1 MKIQANAPVTKL
13 VEPASLTI
21 TLTPTEAYHLFA
33 LLSCGVLCSS
43 LNAMG
48 LEKLQKGLASQF
60 YGDGP
65 LAIRPRNDWLPFDIG
80 WGRQQPISLHAER
93 NPQVFKHLRELEKVD
108 A

>member
-1 MKIQANAPVTKL
+1 MKIQANAPVTKV
-13 VEPASLTI
+13 VEPASLTV
-21 TLTPTEAYHLFA
+21 TLTPTEAYHLLA

-48 LEKLQKGLASQF
+48 LEKLQKGLDRQF

-65 LAIRPRNDWLPFDIG
+65 LAIRPSNDWLPFDIG
-80 WGRQQPISLHAER
+80 MGGQRPLDLHAEY
-93 NPQVFKHLRELEKVD
+93 NPSVLAHLRELEKVD